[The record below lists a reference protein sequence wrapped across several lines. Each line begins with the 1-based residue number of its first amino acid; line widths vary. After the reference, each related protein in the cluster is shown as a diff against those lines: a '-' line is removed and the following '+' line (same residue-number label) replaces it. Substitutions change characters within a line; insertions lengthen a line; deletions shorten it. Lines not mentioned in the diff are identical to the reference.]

1 MKKQIKIFLSL
12 LIMSALIVSTFA
24 GCVVK
29 SDETT
34 NEPLKETTKEA
45 SESSKEEPIKIS
57 IKYQA
62 GTAPVDPD
70 SPIIKAINQRFNVII
85 EPIYMDSTNE
95 TELLN
100 LRIASGDIPDVMSLT
115 SGNLPV
121 FKEQGVLAKIPLEKV
136 KQTMPTFYQV
146 TTKNAGGE
154 HVWKIYS
161 YEGSDA
167 LCALPALEK
176 SAKYHMVPIWRDDW
190 LKNVGITKIPETLE
204 EAEEAWYKFVNNDP
218 DQNGKAD
225 TYAMSQ
231 RGMWAVYG
239 AYGGTPPD
247 VFSYWK
253 EDTDG
258 KLRLYAV
265 HSLAKQAVERLSK
278 YYKDGLID
286 PEFITG
292 ENKGQYYYNSP
303 PFWNGIIGFTV
314 GGQWYHFN
322 PPLYEDDLGS
332 ANYQNFKQLQ
342 GENATYTEGKPL
354 TGPGGMGIVKW
365 QLISGYGLG
374 LGKHVE
380 NDPNKMNKVMEIYEA
395 YHKDEEVYLLVHG
408 GIKGETYYLD
418 NGVIK
423 YPESLLKDQN
433 KFASLGIGAIGFLSN
448 NFDMKNKYTQR
459 KEVLEYAEKVGN
471 YTSNWENPIVSGAL
485 PSSSQYSAII
495 TKKIQEAYQ
504 LFITGKKSLTEWD
517 AFVED
522 LYKSGL
528 DVLTEE
534 ANEWYNEYYK

>member
-1 MKKQIKIFLSL
+1 MKTLSK
-12 LIMSALIVSTFA
+12 LIALMLISALIVSIFA

-29 SDETT
+29 TETT
-34 NEPLKETTKEA
+34 TPKETTSGTTKPA
-45 SESSKEEPIKIS
+45 EEKPITIS

-62 GTAPVDPD
+62 GSVPVDPN
-70 SPIIKAINQRFNVII
+70 SPVIKLINEKFNVKI
-85 EPIYMDSTNE
+85 EPIHMDRTNE

-121 FKEQGVLAKIPLEKV
+121 FRDQGVLAKIPLEKV
-136 KQTMPTFYQV
+136 KQLMPTFYQV

-154 HVWKIYS
+154 HVWKIYR
-161 YEGSDA
+161 YKEGSDD
-167 LCALPALEK
+167 LCALPALEI

-190 LKNVGITKIPETLE
+190 LNNVGITKIPETIE
-204 EAEEAWYKFVNNDP
+204 EAEEAWYRFVKNDP

-225 TYAMSQ
+225 TFAMSQ

-247 VFSYWK
+247 VFTFWK
-253 EDTDG
+253 KADNGD
-258 KLRLYAV
+258 LQLYAV
-265 HSLAKQAVERLSK
+265 NPLAKQAVEKLRK

-322 PPLYEDDLGS
+322 PPLFDGDLGS
-332 ANYQNFKQLQ
+332 GNYQNFKQLQ
-342 GENATYTEGKPL
+342 GEKATYAEGKPL
-354 TGPGGMGIVKW
+354 KGPGGMGIVKW

-374 LGKHVE
+374 LGKQVA
-380 NDPNKMNKVMEIYEA
+380 NDPKKMEKIMEIYEA

-418 NGVIK
+418 NGLIK
-423 YPESLLKDQN
+423 YPESLTKDQE
-433 KFASLGIGAIGFLSN
+433 KFGSLGLGMIGFLSN
-448 NFDMKNKYTQR
+448 NFDMRNKFGQR
-459 KEVLEYAEKVGN
+459 KEVIEYTNRVAN
-471 YTSNWENPIVSGAL
+471 YTSNWENPIVAGAL
-485 PSSSQYSAII
+485 PSSGQYSAPIS
-495 TKKIQEAYQ
+495 KKIQEAYQ
-504 LFITGKKSLTEWD
+504 LFITGQKSMEEWD
-517 AFVED
+517 AFVND

-534 ANEWYNEYYK
+534 ANKWYNEYYK